1 MKKQF
6 EESEASRNAYL
17 WDGTGPVDLEI
28 AALERSLAPLRYR
41 PAKRRRGWI
50 FFAAASV
57 AAMAALLIT
66 VSPRQTVSSWSV
78 ADGGAA
84 APLRSGQVI
93 ATDAARPV
101 RLHSAEF
108 GNVTV
113 EPNSRLRLLR
123 PSPTQERFSLEFGT
137 LRAFIWAPPA
147 KFAVKTPS
155 AMATDL
161 GCVYTLQTDRRGEG
175 KLTVE
180 IGWVALESGGA
191 ESFIPAGAHCRIRE
205 RAGPGIPVYDDA
217 DPRFQRQVNAIGTR
231 QAAPLAETLA
241 LARPKDALTLWHLIL
256 RTRKPERRQVVLRFA
271 DLVELPP
278 DLLTDDLVNAQP
290 RAMDTAW
297 SALRLGSTEWW
308 RNWKQV
314 W

>member
-1 MKKQF
+1 MKKRF
-6 EESEASRNAYL
+6 EESEASRDAYL

-41 PAKRRRGWI
+41 PAKRRRAWI

-57 AAMAALLIT
+57 AAIAALLIA
-66 VSPRQTVSSWSV
+66 VIPQQAVSSWSV

-93 ATDAARPV
+93 ATDAATPV
-101 RLHSAEF
+101 RLHSPEF

-180 IGWVALESGGA
+180 IGWVALESGDT
-191 ESFIPAGAHCRIRE
+191 ESFIPAGAHCRIHE
-205 RAGPGIPVYDDA
+205 HAGPGLPVYDDA
-217 DPRFQRQVNAIGTR
+217 EPRFQRQVYAIGTS

-256 RTRKPERRQVVLRFA
+256 RARQTERRQVVLRFA

-278 DLLTDDLVNAQP
+278 DLLMEDLVNAQP